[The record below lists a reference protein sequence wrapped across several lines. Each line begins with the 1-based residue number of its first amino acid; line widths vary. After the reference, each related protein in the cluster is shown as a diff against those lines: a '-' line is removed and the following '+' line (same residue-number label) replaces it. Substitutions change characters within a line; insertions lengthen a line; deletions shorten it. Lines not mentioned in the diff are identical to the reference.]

1 MQSYIWCSKRQKGL
15 FPYGRGSFVL
25 GIEETIK
32 QIYNRDKY
40 LKMELDM
47 VAGYS
52 WMKGESYGQ
61 KVRFAKS

>member
-1 MQSYIWCSKRQKGL
+1 MEGVL
-15 FPYGRGSFVL
+15 FVL

-61 KVRFAKS
+61 KIGFIRS

>member
-1 MQSYIWCSKRQKGL
+1 MEGVL
-15 FPYGRGSFVL
+15 FVL

-47 VAGYS
+47 VPDYS

>member
-1 MQSYIWCSKRQKGL
+1 MEGVL
-15 FPYGRGSFVL
+15 FVL

-61 KVRFAKS
+61 KVRFAKSWGIRGKCY

>member
-1 MQSYIWCSKRQKGL
+1 MEGVL
-15 FPYGRGSFVL
+15 FVL

-47 VAGYS
+47 VPGYS